1 MSRLEWDKVG
11 ERLYETG
18 VDRGVIYPQE
28 SDGKYPKG
36 YAWNGLT
43 EVAEK
48 PSGAE
53 ATPLYANNKKYLELL
68 SAEDFAGSIGAYM
81 YPDEFNPC
89 IGIKEIATGVYVS
102 QQAHTPFGLS
112 YRTLIGNDTEKTK
125 YGYKLHV
132 VYGATARPSEK
143 TNATVNKDPE
153 VSPMSWEFSTTP
165 LECEGMDPTAHLII
179 DSTKITKEKI
189 EAIEKILY
197 GTEAEDARL
206 PLLSEIIELLKDGEE
221 SPTGDET
228 TTD

>member
-1 MSRLEWDKVG
+1 MSRLEWDNVG

-18 VDRGVIYPQE
+18 VDRGVVYPQNA
-28 SDGKYPKG
+28 DGSYPKG

-53 ATPLYANNKKYLELL
+53 ATPLYANNKKYIELL

-89 IGIKEIATGVYVS
+89 IGVKEIAPGVYVS
-102 QQAHTPFGLS
+102 QQIRTPFGLA
-112 YRTLIGNDTEKTK
+112 YRTLIGNDTENTK

-143 TNATVNKDPE
+143 TNTTVNKDPE
-153 VSPMSWEFSTTP
+153 AATMSWEFSTTP
-165 LECEGMDPTAHLII
+165 LECEGIDPTSHLII
-179 DSTKITKEKI
+179 DSTKTTKEKLEAI
-189 EAIEKILY
+189 EAILY
-197 GTEAEDARL
+197 GSDEEDARL
-206 PLLSEIIELLKDGEE
+206 PLLSEIIGILIAGEE
-221 SPTGDET
+221 TPTGDET
-228 TTD
+228 TTE